1 MKKPKCN
8 AVFNP
13 LRKEGARH
21 ENQRRDGRFSRRHKR
36 APYRSADNGAP
47 QHDASRGRPPL
58 RRAARP
64 PAAQSFVR
72 RAGPRAH
79 KLRRGVKF
87 ILWIAA
93 RNDRISVANVT

>member
-13 LRKEGARH
+13 LRKEGARM
-21 ENQRRDGRFSRRHKR
+21 EISAATDVLVGGINARR
-36 APYRSADNGAP
+36 
-47 QHDASRGRPPL
+47 
-58 RRAARP
+58 
-64 PAAQSFVR
+64 PAA
-72 RAGPRAH
+72 PRAH

>member
-13 LRKEGARH
+13 SRKKAHGMEISAAPGVLVGGINA
-21 ENQRRDGRFSRRHKR
+21 RRHA
-36 APYRSADNGAP
+36 APKTERRSTTSAAGVRGLCK
-47 QHDASRGRPPL
+47 ASP
-58 RRAARP
+58 
-64 PAAQSFVR
+64 
-72 RAGPRAH
+72 AGPHAH

>member
-1 MKKPKCN
+1 MPFLIRCAKKARGMKISAATGVLVGGIN
-8 AVFNP
+8 A
-13 LRKEGARH
+13 
-21 ENQRRDGRFSRRHKR
+21 RRTAAPTTERRSTTPAAGVSR
-36 APYRSADNGAP
+36 S
-47 QHDASRGRPPL
+47 
-58 RRAARP
+58 RP

-79 KLRRGVKF
+79 KLLRGVKF

>member
-13 LRKEGARH
+13 LSKEGARH
-21 ENQRRDGRFSRRHKR
+21 EISAALGVLVGGINARRPAAPKTERRSTTQAAGVSRSGS
-36 APYRSADNGAP
+36 PT
-47 QHDASRGRPPL
+47 
-58 RRAARP
+58 
-64 PAAQSFVR
+64 AQSFAR
-72 RAGPRAH
+72 RAGPCAH

>member
-13 LRKEGARH
+13 LRKEARGM
-21 ENQRRDGRFSRRHKR
+21 EISAATGVLVGGINVRRPVAPKTERRSTTPAAAAR
-36 APYRSADNGAP
+36 RSGAP
-47 QHDASRGRPPL
+47 RA
-58 RRAARP
+58 RR
-64 PAAQSFVR
+64 
-72 RAGPRAH
+72 PRAH

-93 RNDRISVANVT
+93 RNDRISVVNVT